1 MKSLYKHFEWHR
13 IGTNEHPIKTY
24 ARDAGTEVIGHQLAN
39 RYTEVI
45 SFQSGTKVISWPTGT
60 KVISWPTG
68 RQRSL
73 AGQQVQRSY
82 GYRGHRVVS
91 IYAVQVLRYQY
102 V

>member
-45 SFQSGTKVISWPTGT
+45 SWSTGTQRSLAGQPVQRSYAGKQVTQVISWPTGT
-60 KVISWPTG
+60 QG
-68 RQRSL
+68 SL
-73 AGQQVQRSY
+73 AFQQVD
-82 GYRGHRVVS
+82 RGH
-91 IYAVQVLRYQY
+91 
-102 V
+102 